1 MLINMRYYVIESQF
15 LFDTLYLNANITST
29 YTPNTL
35 THRLKKKKR
44 CHFPVITLRFYSF
57 LVEGHRLSCYPGL
70 DIKFYTL

>member
-35 THRLKKKKR
+35 THRLKKKKKKDA
-44 CHFPVITLRFYSF
+44 TF
-57 LVEGHRLSCYPGL
+57 LLL
-70 DIKFYTL
+70 L